1 MIDDRRV
8 PNAPD
13 ESSAASTRGLPRAPS
28 PNATSP
34 ASSPAATTAM
44 RHSASAAAPLL
55 ITRPRSLLVAL
66 ATTEQRGQSKKLFLF
81 RRLAKSVIEICI
93 TSPRRFVCSEKRRR
107 AGAPPALG
115 TQPSAWTADGTSHPN
130 VMAEDPARVVQPSL
144 RDDDPA
150 VRRSRVRHPRP
161 RLSLPPAPFR
171 RLFFAKCVAECSPPH
186 LPVSTM
192 PLRPASSAP
201 GRSPPT
207 TSPRRT
213 TPRTTSSRRTSGNSS
228 SASPTCT
235 FS

>member
-55 ITRPRSLLVAL
+55 ITRPRSLLVAV
-66 ATTEQRGQSKKLFLF
+66 ATTEQRGQSKKLYF
-81 RRLAKSVIEICI
+81 RRPGQIRDRNHSRARAGS
-93 TSPRRFVCSEKRRR
+93 SAPRREDAPVPLPLWGHNPPRGRRTERHIQTSWRKIPLASCS
-107 AGAPPALG
+107 P
-115 TQPSAWTADGTSHPN
+115 PSATMTPRYA
-130 VMAEDPARVVQPSL
+130 DPASVTPVRVFPSH
-144 RDDDPA
+144 RT
-150 VRRSRVRHPRP
+150 VS
-161 RLSLPPAPFR
+161 AP
-171 RLFFAKCVAECSPPH
+171 LFAKCVAECSPPH